1 MDYVNLVL
9 IILMA
14 ISYYL
19 FSDQFFKFSAEIK
32 EEKISFTARFLSF
45 VLIYAWFIT
54 ASFLELPLVVNWLGF
69 LVILVLEVHFVFS
82 FDYLI
87 SFAVSLFCVITGL
100 ASNVLFRSLAS
111 IVMDV
116 PLTIFDKTQSYLK
129 AYPIFLGFMVMV
141 LLLFVLRRSQFTSRL
156 KQMLRY
162 RKSLHFYTWTEVS
175 IYLFL
180 IIQLLVFTQT
190 DDLIAIKI
198 WGIKSTLFSSLTL
211 VITIIYTIRVASL
224 HYYMDK
230 QHEVRT
236 HLIQEKKDINKLW
249 NLAYTD
255 MLTGFSNRQLLDK
268 RLEEYAGYGGKI
280 TLAFIDVNGLKH
292 INDQYGH
299 MEGDNYLVSITQTLS
314 ELVENLNIDLFRYG
328 GDEFVM
334 MSNTLDEN
342 QIRDLLVRAN
352 VRLGEKTT
360 QYVQS
365 VSYGVVRGESAD
377 YQKLIMEA
385 DDAMYQYKMKYY
397 EVAART

>member
-45 VLIYAWFIT
+45 VLIYVWFIT

-116 PLTIFDKTQSYLK
+116 PLTIFDKTRSYLK

-141 LLLFVLRRSQFTSRL
+141 LLLFVLRRTQFTSRL

-162 RKSLHFYTWTEVS
+162 RKSLYFYTWTEVS

-268 RLEEYAGYGGKI
+268 RLEEYAGYGGEI

-299 MEGDNYLVSITQTLS
+299 MEGDNYLISITQTLS

-385 DDAMYQYKMKYY
+385 DDAMYQYKVKYY